1 MNYLLLLLF
10 VFPMTLISQNF
21 TDLQWKN
28 RIILIEANSLNNQDL
43 KEQIRLLGKVRDK
56 WSDYKLAII
65 ERTNNHERR
74 DLEQIERRQR
84 KENYVGFKVY
94 LIGLDGTI
102 KFESDE
108 TQDAQIFFDLISSMP
123 MYKSKNR
130 KK

>member
-108 TQDAQIFFDLISSMP
+108 TQDAQIFFDLISSRP

>member
-1 MNYLLLLLF
+1 MKYLLVLLF

-43 KEQIRLLGKVRDK
+43 KEQIRLLEKVRDT
-56 WSDYKLAII
+56 WSDYKLVII
-65 ERTNNHERR
+65 ERTNTKERR
-74 DLEQIERRQR
+74 NLEKIERRQT
-84 KENYVGFKVY
+84 KGNYEGFKVY

-102 KFESDE
+102 KFESDKV
-108 TQDAQIFFDLISSMP
+108 QDAEIFFELIRGMP

-130 KK
+130 KR

>member
-1 MNYLLLLLF
+1 MKYLLVLLF

-28 RIILIEANSLNNQDL
+28 RIILIEANSLNNQYL
-43 KEQIRLLGKVRDK
+43 KEQIRLLGKARDK
-56 WSDYKLAII
+56 WSDYKLVII
-65 ERTNNHERR
+65 ERTNNDERIN
-74 DLEQIERRQR
+74 LEKVERQ
-84 KENYVGFKVY
+84 KTKANYVGFKVY

-102 KFESDE
+102 KFESNE
-108 TQDAQIFFDLISSMP
+108 VQDPQTFFDLISRMP